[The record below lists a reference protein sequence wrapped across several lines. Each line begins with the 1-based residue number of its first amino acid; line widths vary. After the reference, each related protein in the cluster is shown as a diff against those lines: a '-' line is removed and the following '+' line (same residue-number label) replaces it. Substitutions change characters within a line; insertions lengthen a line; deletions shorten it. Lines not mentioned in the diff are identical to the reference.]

1 MDRYLV
7 IYKKYIFKNKSF
19 ELITRS
25 YVYET
30 DKFTITELYEKLINE
45 KKLDFP
51 NENIEIV
58 DVIKL

>member
-1 MDRYLV
+1 MNRYLV
-7 IYKKYIFKNKSF
+7 IYKKYIFKKKSF

-45 KKLDFP
+45 K
-51 NENIEIV
+51 N
-58 DVIKL
+58 